1 MFVNIIPEMLLI
13 VKGLDYICHKCKM
26 IMSGHEINYEKLPS
40 NIAVHGLSPDS
51 EIPKCPHC
59 GTLAVL
65 GMEEVKYS
73 TMESQITEED
83 EDTISEYID
92 DLYSESKLNV
102 LDSIKSL
109 Q

>member
-1 MFVNIIPEMLLI
+1 MFVDIIPEMLVI
-13 VKGLDYICHKCKM
+13 VKELDYICQNCKM
-26 IMSGHEINYEKLPS
+26 IISGHEINYEKMPS
-40 NIAVHGLSPDS
+40 NIVVHGLSQDS

-59 GTLAVL
+59 GTLAIL

-73 TMESQITEED
+73 KMESQLSEED
-83 EDTISEYID
+83 EDTITEYID
-92 DLYSESKLNV
+92 DLCANNLDD

>member
-1 MFVNIIPEMLLI
+1 MFVNIIPEMLVI

-26 IMSGHEINYEKLPS
+26 IISGHEINYETMPS

-73 TMESQITEED
+73 SMEKQLTEMD
-83 EDTISEYID
+83 EDTITEYID
-92 DLYSESKLNV
+92 DLCADNLDA